1 MEQPSKA
8 VVTGRHAAYFFGWDG
23 TRISYGTL
31 CVDVVRCC
39 CLSHSHSTLSNP
51 CRTADGKQKKKK
63 GQKRDRISRRTQ
75 AGIGH
80 SAPAH
85 RDGHVQNRSRRREQ
99 RRGRHRTNPQVEQ
112 PRVDVRPS
120 RKMEVRQHARGRG
133 QPGACRNNCRP
144 GHVAELLQYLIE
156 VGQCCLTQ
164 EDVCRL
170 SLRLSSCTWRKI
182 HMRYSVGCST
192 NQHCLLNECEERSGR
207 AWNRPSG
214 LASGT
219 LLSVATLQNL
229 ALLHA

>member
-1 MEQPSKA
+1 MAHK
-8 VVTGRHAAYFFGWDG
+8 R
-23 TRISYGTL
+23 
-31 CVDVVRCC
+31 
-39 CLSHSHSTLSNP
+39 
-51 CRTADGKQKKKK
+51 KKK
-63 GQKRDRISRRTQ
+63 GKKRDRIS
-75 AGIGH
+75 
-80 SAPAH
+80 
-85 RDGHVQNRSRRREQ
+85 

-112 PRVDVRPS
+112 PRVDGRPS
-120 RKMEVRQHARGRG
+120 RKAGVRQHRLRRR

-144 GHVAELLQYLIE
+144 GRVDELLQYLIE